1 MWKVEDAWIWKI
13 KKKHY
18 VKIDRDTTSE
28 QVLALLD
35 AVESDVEGKIDHL
48 MNNWYRDYHRGGN
61 RTREK
66 WEWQ

>member
-1 MWKVEDAWIWKI
+1 M
-13 KKKHY
+13 
-18 VKIDRDTTSE
+18 KIDRDTTSE